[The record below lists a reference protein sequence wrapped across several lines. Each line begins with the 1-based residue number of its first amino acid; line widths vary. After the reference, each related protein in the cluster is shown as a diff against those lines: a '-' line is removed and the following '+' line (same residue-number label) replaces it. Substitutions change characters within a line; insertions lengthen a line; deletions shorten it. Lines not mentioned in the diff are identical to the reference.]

1 MGCFTA
7 PSDPGPGPAGGP
19 WAASC
24 GPARCVTQCPA
35 RAEVRHG
42 RPLPQ
47 MRHWPPRRR
56 GTDVAGPG
64 GRTRSLGPCPRL
76 PGLARG
82 HRPWLKRPQSHTS
95 ETTILTQPVKVPG
108 TRDPVPGPQTP
119 GGRPRSLARS
129 GAAEGRPPP
138 QPPAQAVLDPAL
150 LPLPDGR
157 RLVGRPEHGEAAAP
171 AGRAGS
177 SWGNPG
183 SCAPRLLAPA
193 RPSQSAGTLPPR
205 AATRG
210 RVPVPAGAPPRSGTG
225 VIRHAARPQRDPLRS
240 PTGRRTEARR
250 GEAPRP
256 RSRAAD
262 RGPAHLVQAL
272 HSSVGWAP
280 RCSLRRWSILG
291 WPGALQG
298 GASRGGQDLAHAP
311 THTPSTTRVQTR
323 TRADTRTRTACSH
336 LQDERAG
343 RGPRGRAA
351 GSVLVA
357 VHLHP
362 PPPEGAGP
370 PARHREPAGRRP
382 RSRGARR
389 LGGLAGHTRMKHA

>member
-47 MRHWPPRRR
+47 MRHWTPRRR

-76 PGLARG
+76 PGLARR

-183 SCAPRLLAPA
+183 SCAPHPLAPA
-193 RPSQSAGTLPPR
+193 RPSQLAGALPPR

-298 GASRGGQDLAHAP
+298 GASRGQDLAHAP
-311 THTPSTTRVQTR
+311 THTPSTRVQTR
-323 TRADTRTRTACSH
+323 TRPTCAHARRGAISKTSVWDAAPAAELRAACSRLCTCTPH
-336 LQDERAG
+336 PRKVPGPPHGTENLLAG
-343 RGPRGRAA
+343 DPAA
-351 GSVLVA
+351 GAPGGWVGWLVTL
-357 VHLHP
+357 V
-362 PPPEGAGP
+362 
-370 PARHREPAGRRP
+370 
-382 RSRGARR
+382 
-389 LGGLAGHTRMKHA
+389 

>member
-1 MGCFTA
+1 MSPAARLVTA
-7 PSDPGPGPAGGP
+7 TPA
-19 WAASC
+19 
-24 GPARCVTQCPA
+24 V
-35 RAEVRHG
+35 AEK
-42 RPLPQ
+42 
-47 MRHWPPRRR
+47 
-56 GTDVAGPG
+56 A
-64 GRTRSLGPCPRL
+64 
-76 PGLARG
+76 
-82 HRPWLKRPQSHTS
+82 QSHTS

-177 SWGNPG
+177 SWGNPR

-193 RPSQSAGTLPPR
+193 RPSQSAGALPPR
-205 AATRG
+205 AATWG

-311 THTPSTTRVQTR
+311 THMPSTTRVQTR
-323 TRADTRTRTACSH
+323 TRADTRTRTAWSH

-351 GSVLVA
+351 GSVLAA

-382 RSRGARR
+382 RSGGARR

>member
-47 MRHWPPRRR
+47 MRHWTPRRR

-76 PGLARG
+76 PGLSRR

-177 SWGNPG
+177 SWGNPR

-193 RPSQSAGTLPPR
+193 RPSQSAGALPPR

-298 GASRGGQDLAHAP
+298 GASRGQDLAHAP

-323 TRADTRTRTACSH
+323 TRLTRAHARRGAISKTSVRDAAPAAELRAACSRLCTCTPH
-336 LQDERAG
+336 PRKVPGPPHGTENLLAG
-343 RGPRGRAA
+343 DPAA
-351 GSVLVA
+351 GAPGGWVGWLVTL
-357 VHLHP
+357 V
-362 PPPEGAGP
+362 
-370 PARHREPAGRRP
+370 
-382 RSRGARR
+382 
-389 LGGLAGHTRMKHA
+389 

>member
-42 RPLPQ
+42 RLLPQ
-47 MRHWPPRRR
+47 MRHWTPRRR

-64 GRTRSLGPCPRL
+64 GRTRSLGPCPQL
-76 PGLARG
+76 PGLARR

-177 SWGNPG
+177 SWGNPR

-193 RPSQSAGTLPPR
+193 RPSQSAGALPPR

-250 GEAPRP
+250 GEAPRL

-298 GASRGGQDLAHAP
+298 GASRGQDLAHAP

-323 TRADTRTRTACSH
+323 TRPTRAHARRGAISKTSVRDAAPAAELRAVCSRLCTCTPH
-336 LQDERAG
+336 PRKVPGPPHGTENLLAG
-343 RGPRGRAA
+343 DPAA
-351 GSVLVA
+351 GAPGGWVGWLVTL
-357 VHLHP
+357 V
-362 PPPEGAGP
+362 
-370 PARHREPAGRRP
+370 
-382 RSRGARR
+382 
-389 LGGLAGHTRMKHA
+389 

>member
-1 MGCFTA
+1 
-7 PSDPGPGPAGGP
+7 
-19 WAASC
+19 
-24 GPARCVTQCPA
+24 
-35 RAEVRHG
+35 
-42 RPLPQ
+42 

-193 RPSQSAGTLPPR
+193 RPSQSAGALPPR

-323 TRADTRTRTACSH
+323 TRPTRAHARRGAISKTSVRDAAPAAELRAVCSRLCTCTPH
-336 LQDERAG
+336 
-343 RGPRGRAA
+343 PRK
-351 GSVLVA
+351 V
-357 VHLHP
+357 P
-362 PPPEGAGP
+362 GP
-370 PARHREPAGRRP
+370 PHGTEN
-382 RSRGARR
+382 
-389 LGGLAGHTRMKHA
+389 LLAGDPTAGAPGGWVGWLVTLV

>member
-47 MRHWPPRRR
+47 MRHWTPRRR

-76 PGLARG
+76 PGLARR

-119 GGRPRSLARS
+119 GGRPRS

-193 RPSQSAGTLPPR
+193 RPSQSAGALPPR
-205 AATRG
+205 AATQG

-298 GASRGGQDLAHAP
+298 GASRGGHDLAHTP

-323 TRADTRTRTACSH
+323 TRPTRAYAWRGAVSKTSVRDAAPAAE
-336 LQDERAG
+336 LRAVYS
-343 RGPRGRAA
+343 RLCTCTPHPRK
-351 GSVLVA
+351 V
-357 VHLHP
+357 P
-362 PPPEGAGP
+362 GP
-370 PARHREPAGRRP
+370 PHGTEN
-382 RSRGARR
+382 
-389 LGGLAGHTRMKHA
+389 LLAGDPTAGAPGGWVGWLVTLV

>member
-42 RPLPQ
+42 RPLPR
-47 MRHWPPRRR
+47 MRHWTPRGR

-76 PGLARG
+76 PGLSRR
-82 HRPWLKRPQSHTS
+82 HRQWLKRPQSHTS

-193 RPSQSAGTLPPR
+193 RPSQSAGALPPR

-298 GASRGGQDLAHAP
+298 GASRGQDLAHAP

-323 TRADTRTRTACSH
+323 TRPTRAHARRGAISKTSVRDAAPAAE
-336 LQDERAG
+336 LRAV
-343 RGPRGRAA
+343 RSRLCTCTPHPRKVPGPPHGTENLLAGDPAA
-351 GSVLVA
+351 GAPGGWVGWLVTL
-357 VHLHP
+357 V
-362 PPPEGAGP
+362 
-370 PARHREPAGRRP
+370 
-382 RSRGARR
+382 
-389 LGGLAGHTRMKHA
+389 

>member
-47 MRHWPPRRR
+47 MRRWPPRGR

-76 PGLARG
+76 PGLARR

-193 RPSQSAGTLPPR
+193 RPSQSAGALPPR

-323 TRADTRTRTACSH
+323 TRPTRAHARRGAISKTSVRDAAPAAELRAVCSRLCTCTPH
-336 LQDERAG
+336 
-343 RGPRGRAA
+343 PRK
-351 GSVLVA
+351 V
-357 VHLHP
+357 P
-362 PPPEGAGP
+362 GP
-370 PARHREPAGRRP
+370 PHGTEN
-382 RSRGARR
+382 
-389 LGGLAGHTRMKHA
+389 LLAGDPTAGAPGGWVGWLVTLV